1 LITNINLKLLSRKQ
15 HEPLGMGNKP
25 NAADPLTDIEINK
38 FYDDNLLGAD
48 YPRALQNTI

>member
-1 LITNINLKLLSRKQ
+1 LSRKQ

-38 FYDDNLLGAD
+38 FYDDNLLI
-48 YPRALQNTI
+48 YVCKICEFVCIWYK